1 MTILRI
7 ATSNENENGGEATPE
22 VPPTT
27 ESSDTDTAVATP
39 PPKAAPRI
47 KPDRPKSKQ
56 LPPYKVLLHNDD
68 KNDFAHVIRSIAKL
82 TSLSLDE
89 AFQKTVEAHETGVS
103 LLLVTHRERAELYCE
118 QFATFQLTATYEPDA

>member
-1 MTILRI
+1 MTVPRS

-22 VPPTT
+22 NPPTT
-27 ESSDTDTAVATP
+27 EGSDAGTAVATP
-39 PPKAAPRI
+39 APKAPPGT
-47 KPDRPKSKQ
+47 KPGRPKPKQ

-68 KNDFAHVIRSIAKL
+68 KNDFGHVIRSIAKL
-82 TSLSLDE
+82 TTLSLEE
-89 AFQKTVEAHETGVS
+89 ALQKTIEAHETGVS